1 MVHCTSLIASPTQ
14 LLSRDLKRC
23 QPLAKM
29 ASVLLTLLLVCLS
42 EYVSHKRRRRIINQQ
57 SGESS
62 RLIPATLFCAVGF
75 PYLLAF
81 LGVSFCLHFHQDLQ
95 RASTNLDATVIND
108 DNLTSNSGEYFVGD
122 VDVSYWK
129 ALGFVQYMAIES
141 YGSISVAA
149 FWSYTNSRFDTIS
162 AGRYYGVIISAAQ
175 VGAILG
181 ATVVSEIGKIAGGM
195 TLVYVICSLLVIIN
209 MLTMSFYSK
218 RFPDVDGE
226 RKGVDN
232 QISIDSRTNHFNGSR
247 PLRPSVEMNSPGSA
261 FFSGIYL
268 ILKHRYVLFI
278 LGLSCL
284 FEVPMTCLDYYMKLV
299 GLARFQSSA
308 LTRLAGQSSDNNLAE
323 RTFASFMGNFGQLT
337 NVLSLLLSSV
347 GFPFLIQRFG
357 LRYTIRIFPIV
368 LLCSSFLVFAA
379 KPNLW
384 LVFFTLAFLK
394 SLIYSIHGPAT
405 EILYIPTSNTVK
417 LKSKFWIDVV
427 GNRFAK
433 ALGSSI
439 TIHAAQTGAER
450 VAAYAAAPSI
460 LASILLMALSMR
472 IGDKFEN
479 LVQSSEIVGRE
490 DEMIE
495 DDMLRNEYQILPTD
509 EDNI

>member
-1 MVHCTSLIASPTQ
+1 
-14 LLSRDLKRC
+14 
-23 QPLAKM
+23 M

-42 EYVSHKRRRRIINQQ
+42 EYVSHERRRRLINQQ
-57 SGESS
+57 SGQSS
-62 RLIPATLFCAVGF
+62 RLISATLFYAVGF

-81 LGVSFCLHFHQDLQ
+81 LGVSFCLHFHQDLE
-95 RASTNLDATVIND
+95 RASTNLDETVIND
-108 DNLTSNSGEYFVGD
+108 GNIMSNSGEYIAGD

-129 ALGFVQYMAIES
+129 ALGFVQYMVIES

-149 FWSYTNSRFDTIS
+149 FWSFTNSRFDTVS

-181 ATVVSEIGKIAGGM
+181 ATVVSAIGKIPGGM
-195 TLVYVICSLLVIIN
+195 TLVYVICSILVVIN
-209 MLTMSFYSK
+209 MLTMSLYSK
-218 RFPDVDGE
+218 CYPDADGE

-232 QISIDSRTNHFNGSR
+232 QISFDSKIDRFNDNR
-247 PLRPSVEMNSPGSA
+247 PLRPSVGMNSPGSA

-299 GLARFQSSA
+299 GLAKFQSSA
-308 LTRLAGQSSDNNLAE
+308 LTRLAGQSGGNNLAE
-323 RTFASFMGNFGQLT
+323 RAFASFMGNFGQLT

-347 GFPFLIQRFG
+347 GFPFLIQRCG

-368 LLCSSFLVFAA
+368 LLCSSFLIFAA

-427 GNRFAK
+427 GNRSAK

-439 TIHAAQTGAER
+439 TMHAGQTGAER
-450 VAAYAAAPSI
+450 VAAYAATPSI
-460 LASILLMALSMR
+460 LVSILLMALSMR

-479 LVQSSEIVGRE
+479 LVQSSQIVGRE

-495 DDMLRNEYQILPTD
+495 DDMLRNEYQILRTD
-509 EDNI
+509 ED